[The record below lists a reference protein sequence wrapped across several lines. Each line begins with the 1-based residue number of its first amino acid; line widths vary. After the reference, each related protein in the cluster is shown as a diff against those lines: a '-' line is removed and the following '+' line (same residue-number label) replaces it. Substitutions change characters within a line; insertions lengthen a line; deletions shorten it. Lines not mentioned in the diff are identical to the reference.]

1 MTPETAP
8 VYVLLAILGLGVAV
22 WFLANHN
29 RFVRL
34 QGHVRESWSGID
46 VELKRRHDLVPNL
59 VATVRGYAAHER
71 EVLER
76 VTQLRSQAVAQQRVG
91 DLGRE
96 ESRLAVAL
104 RELVAVAES
113 HPQLKADAS
122 FRRLQE
128 ELALT
133 EDRIAAAR
141 RFYNGN
147 VRDLRN
153 LREQFPTSLIAAM
166 FSFDVPEFF
175 ELDEAAER
183 SVPQA

>member
-8 VYVLLAILGLGVAV
+8 VFVLLALFVLGAAV
-22 WFLANHN
+22 WFLANYN

-59 VATVRGYAAHER
+59 VATVRGHAAHER

-76 VTQLRSQAVAQQRVG
+76 VTELRSQALTLRGVG

-96 ESRLAVAL
+96 ESRLAAALRQLVAL
-104 RELVAVAES
+104 GES
-113 HPQLKADAS
+113 YPQLRADAS
-122 FRRLQE
+122 FRSLQE

-153 LREQFPTSLIAAM
+153 LREQFPTSLLAAM
-166 FSFDVPEFF
+166 FSFDAPEFF
-175 ELDEAAER
+175 EPEDGAER
-183 SVPQA
+183 EPPRA